1 MKMAETKE
9 KQEELDL
16 QLEDEGQDVE
26 VTVED
31 KAATDDVQV
40 EPVAE
45 DQQTEDEFKKA
56 ENQTQKRINR
66 LTKKMREAE
75 KNAEEALRFAKQKEQ
90 ENQQLAQKL
99 NQMDTNYV
107 DQYSGRVESQMA
119 QTEQNLRAAME
130 VGDTEAAVAAQKEM
144 TRLAVEA
151 DRAAQAKAAN
161 EQRNKAAEAQTAA
174 PAPQPTRQPVQ
185 PPPEPDAKAQAWAQK
200 NEWFGNDSAMTYAAF
215 GIHKDLVE
223 QEGIDPKSDEYYTE
237 LDKRMGDEF
246 PHKFANGA
254 QSKKVVQNVASA
266 SRSTNATGRSSGKR
280 QVRLTNR
287 QVALA
292 KKLGVPLEEYAK
304 YVKE

>member
-1 MKMAETKE
+1 MADIKE

-26 VTVED
+26 VTLED
-31 KAATDDVQV
+31 KAETDDAQV

-45 DQQTEDEFKKA
+45 DQQAEDEFKKA
-56 ENQTQKRINR
+56 ENQTTKRINR

-75 KNAEEALRFAKQKEQ
+75 KNAEEALRFARQKEQ

-99 NQMDTNYV
+99 TQMDTNYV

-119 QTEQNLRAAME
+119 QTEQNLRTAME
-130 VGDTEAAVAAQKEM
+130 LGDTEAAVAAQKEM

-161 EQRNKAAEAQTAA
+161 EQRNKVAQAQI
-174 PAPQPTRQPVQ
+174 APQSDERAYRQGIQ

-237 LDKRMGDEF
+237 LDKRMGEEF

-266 SRSTNATGRSSGKR
+266 SRSTGRSSGKK

>member
-1 MKMAETKE
+1 MAEAKE

-31 KAATDDVQV
+31 KAETEDVQV
-40 EPVAE
+40 EPVTE

-56 ENQTQKRINR
+56 ENQTTKRINR

-75 KNAEEALRFAKQKEQ
+75 KNAEEALRFAKQKEE
-90 ENQQLAQKL
+90 ENKQLAQKL

-107 DQYSGRVESQMA
+107 DQYSGRVESQLA

-130 VGDTEAAVAAQKEM
+130 VGDTEAAVAAQQDM
-144 TRLAVEA
+144 PRLAVEA

-161 EQRNKAAEAQTAA
+161 EQRNKAAEAQTPS
-174 PAPQPTRQPVQ
+174 PAPQPTRQPAP

-237 LDKRMGDEF
+237 LDKRMGEEF

-266 SRSTNATGRSSGKR
+266 SRSTGRSSGKR
-280 QVRLTNR
+280 QVKLTNR
-287 QVALA
+287 QVTLA
-292 KKLGVPLEEYAK
+292 RKLGVPLAEYAK

>member
-1 MKMAETKE
+1 MADIKE

-26 VTVED
+26 VTLED
-31 KAATDDVQV
+31 KTETDDVQV
-40 EPVAE
+40 ESVEE
-45 DQQTEDEFKKA
+45 DQQAEDEFKKA

-90 ENQQLAQKL
+90 ENQELAQKL
-99 NQMDTNYV
+99 TQMDTNYV

-119 QTEQNLRAAME
+119 QTEQKLRAAME

-161 EQRNKAAEAQTAA
+161 EQRNKAAQART
-174 PAPQPTRQPVQ
+174 APQSDERAYRQGVQ

-237 LDKRMGDEF
+237 LDKRMGEEF

-266 SRSTNATGRSSGKR
+266 SRSTGRSSGKR

>member
-1 MKMAETKE
+1 MAEAKE

-26 VTVED
+26 VTLED
-31 KAATDDVQV
+31 KTETDDVQV
-40 EPVAE
+40 DPVAE
-45 DQQTEDEFKKA
+45 DQQGEDEFKKA

-99 NQMDTNYV
+99 TQMDTNYV

-119 QTEQNLRAAME
+119 QTEQNLRNAME
-130 VGDTEAAVAAQKEM
+130 LGDTEAAVAAQKEM

-161 EQRNKAAEAQTAA
+161 EQRNKAAEAQTV
-174 PAPQPTRQPVQ
+174 PQPDLRAYRQGVQ

-237 LDKRMGDEF
+237 LNKRMGEEF

-266 SRSTNATGRSSGKR
+266 SRSTGRSSGKR

>member
-1 MKMAETKE
+1 MAEAKE

-31 KAATDDVQV
+31 KVETEDAQV
-40 EPVAE
+40 EPLTE
-45 DQQTEDEFKKA
+45 DQQTEDDFKKA
-56 ENQTQKRINR
+56 KNDTTKRINR

-75 KNAEEALRFAKQKEQ
+75 KNAEEALRFAKQKAQ
-90 ENQQLAQKL
+90 ENEELAQKL

-107 DQYSGRVESQMA
+107 DQYSGRVDSQMA
-119 QTEQNLRAAME
+119 QAEQKLRAAME
-130 VGDTEAAVAAQKEM
+130 LGDTEAAVSAQKEM
-144 TRLAVEA
+144 TTLAVEA

-161 EQRNKAAEAQTAA
+161 ERRKSAQ
-174 PAPQPTRQPVQ
+174 PAPQPVQQPVQ
-185 PPPEPDAKAQAWAQK
+185 QAPQEPDAKAQAWAQK

-237 LDKRMGDEF
+237 LNERMGKEF
-246 PHKFANGA
+246 PHKFNNGA
-254 QSKKVVQNVASA
+254 QSRKVVQNVASA
-266 SRSTNATGRSSGKR
+266 SRSTTGRSSGKK

-287 QVALA
+287 QVAIA

>member
-1 MKMAETKE
+1 MAEAKE

-31 KAATDDVQV
+31 KVETEDAQV
-40 EPVAE
+40 EPVTE
-45 DQQTEDEFKKA
+45 DQQTEDDFKKA
-56 ENQTQKRINR
+56 KNDTTKRINR

-75 KNAEEALRFAKQKEQ
+75 KNAEEALRFAKQKAQ
-90 ENQQLAQKL
+90 ENQELAQKL

-107 DQYSGRVESQMA
+107 DQYSGRVDSQMA
-119 QTEQNLRAAME
+119 QAEQKLRAAME
-130 VGDTEAAVAAQKEM
+130 VGDTEAAVSAQKEM
-144 TRLAVEA
+144 TTLAVEA

-161 EQRNKAAEAQTAA
+161 ERRRSAQ
-174 PAPQPTRQPVQ
+174 PAPQPVQQPVQ
-185 PPPEPDAKAQAWAQK
+185 QAPQEPDAKAQAWAQK

-237 LDKRMGDEF
+237 LNERMVKEF
-246 PHKFANGA
+246 PHKFNNGA
-254 QSKKVVQNVASA
+254 QSRKVVQNVASA
-266 SRSTNATGRSSGKR
+266 SRSTTGRSSGKK

-287 QVALA
+287 QVAIA